1 LSSYS
6 PVKLKTER
14 ESTWKNEENKIDSN
28 NYQRRRRSNTIFI
41 GKSQVME
48 LKQKSKRD
56 LINSDNSD
64 RTANHFTG
72 VFNKLEINLHNQTPS
87 INQLKLLN

>member
-1 LSSYS
+1 
-6 PVKLKTER
+6 
-14 ESTWKNEENKIDSN
+14 
-28 NYQRRRRSNTIFI
+28 
-41 GKSQVME
+41 ME

-72 VFNKLEINLHNQTPS
+72 VFKKLETNLHNQISS